1 MMKSLYFIPLVFVLV
16 LIACEYKEIEPNMS
30 GKVDD
35 FEFITQDNEKFSLKD
50 LSGEWWIANFVYTNC
65 TQVCPTMIPNMSIVQ
80 NKLQDLNLNA
90 KIVSFSVD
98 PNYDTPS
105 VLRKYAEEYEV
116 DLSTWTFLT
125 DYEFSD
131 IKRLSESSFKT
142 SLDKGSP
149 GETEFAHSTGFFLVD
164 PHGKVIK
171 RYDGMATQDIKLII
185 EDLKKVL

>member
-1 MMKSLYFIPLVFVLV
+1 MMKSLLFIPLVFVLV
-16 LIACEYKEIEPNMS
+16 LIACDYKEIEPNMS
-30 GKVDD
+30 EKVED

-50 LSGEWWIANFVYTNC
+50 LAGEWWIANFMYTNC
-65 TQVCPTMIPNMSIVQ
+65 TQVCPTMIPNMSSVQ

-98 PNYDTPS
+98 PNYDTPP
-105 VLRKYAEEYEV
+105 VLREYVEEYGV

-131 IKRLSESSFKT
+131 IKRLSENSFKT
-142 SLDKGSP
+142 SLDKGSS

-171 RYDGMATQDIKLII
+171 RYDGLATQDIKLII